1 MVMIKQSFMN
11 NFQSI
16 GVITWHYYQ
25 NYGSMLQA
33 YALVKT
39 LRDLGYRVRVI
50 NYRNPKFGKFSH
62 FKRLISNII
71 QFFPV
76 GFIKNLLP
84 QLDFPSIRF
93 RKFFNET
100 REESLI
106 TKLEKQCS
114 EFDAII
120 CGSDQIWAPNVF
132 NPIYLLN
139 FVPDNKR
146 KISYAASIGLNQ
158 IPSHLIPEYKKL
170 LSRFY
175 KISVR
180 ESSGSELLLKNC
192 NIRSTVVLDPT
203 LLIASE
209 YWHKLS
215 VIPKIDRPYIFCYIL
230 KENHGYKNAIIKYG
244 KRMGLPIY
252 GISACKND
260 YSWMNQFS
268 QRGIGP
274 KEFLGLIE
282 NAYTVITDSYHGTI
296 FSLLFHKRFI
306 SIQRFSETEVL
317 CQNSRIEQLKAYFP
331 IESNVVQCS
340 ETTDLTYKD
349 VDWNSF
355 ESELVKLRTNSTN
368 YLKESLKC

>member
-1 MVMIKQSFMN
+1 MN
-11 NFQSI
+11 KFQSI

-25 NYGSMLQA
+25 NYGSMLQT

-39 LRDLGYRVRVI
+39 LRDLGYHVRVI
-50 NYRNPKFGKFSH
+50 NYRNPKFGKISPI
-62 FKRLISNII
+62 KRIIRDII
-71 QFFPV
+71 QFIPV
-76 GFIKNLLP
+76 SFIKNLLP

-100 REESLI
+100 KEASLI
-106 TKLEKQCS
+106 PELEKQCC

-158 IPSHLIPEYKKL
+158 IPSHLIPEYTKL

-192 NIRSTVVLDPT
+192 NTPSAVVLDPT

-215 VIPKIDRPYIFCYIL
+215 IIPKIGRQYIFCYIL
-230 KENHGYKNAIIKYG
+230 REDHSYKNAIIKYG

-268 QRGIGP
+268 QREIGP

-282 NAYTVITDSYHGTI
+282 NAHTVITDSYHGTI

-306 SIQRFSETEVL
+306 SIQRFSETEAL

-349 VDWNSF
+349 IDWSSF
-355 ESELVKLRTNSTN
+355 ESKLVKLRANSTN
-368 YLKESLKC
+368 FLKESLKC

>member
-1 MVMIKQSFMN
+1 MN
-11 NFQSI
+11 NIQSI

-25 NYGSMLQA
+25 NYGSMLQTF
-33 YALVKT
+33 ALVKA
-39 LRDLGYRVRVI
+39 LRDLGYIVRVI
-50 NYRNPKFGKFSH
+50 NYRNPKFGKVPFI
-62 FKRLISNII
+62 KRLIYSVARLLPESFVRN
-71 QFFPV
+71 Q
-76 GFIKNLLP
+76 LP
-84 QLDFPSIRF
+84 QLYFPSIRF
-93 RKFFNET
+93 RKYFNET
-100 REESLI
+100 KEESLI
-106 TKLEKQCS
+106 SKLEKQCS

-139 FVPDNKR
+139 FVPDKKR

-158 IPSHLIPEYKKL
+158 IPSHLIPEYTKL

-180 ESSGSELLLKNC
+180 ESSGSVLLLKNC
-192 NIRSTVVLDPT
+192 NILSTVVLDPT

-215 VIPKIDRPYIFCYIL
+215 MIPKIDRPYIFCYIL
-230 KENHGYKNAIIKYG
+230 KEDHGYKNAIIKYG
-244 KRMGLPIY
+244 ERMGLPIY

-260 YSWMNQFS
+260 YSWMNQLS

-274 KEFLGLIE
+274 KDFLGLIE
-282 NAYTVITDSYHGTI
+282 NAHTVITDSYHGTI

-306 SIQRFSETEVL
+306 SIQRFSESETL

-331 IESNVVQCS
+331 IESNVVECS

-355 ESELVKLRTNSTN
+355 ESKLTRLRANSIN